1 MSYVYDLQRRVWSEH
16 IRPLV
21 AARHGEMFAFVF
33 EALMEEMHSANHNV
47 PSRDGVFRGDG
58 INKDPGVCRAAREL
72 EEFVKNEMV
81 SRTPSKEE
89 FTKAALKMILL
100 RYQLEPKQID
110 LSQVKLEIE
119 EAVKGLGLK

>member
-1 MSYVYDLQRRVWSEH
+1 MSYVYDLQCRVWSEH

-89 FTKAALKMILL
+89 FTKAAIKMILL